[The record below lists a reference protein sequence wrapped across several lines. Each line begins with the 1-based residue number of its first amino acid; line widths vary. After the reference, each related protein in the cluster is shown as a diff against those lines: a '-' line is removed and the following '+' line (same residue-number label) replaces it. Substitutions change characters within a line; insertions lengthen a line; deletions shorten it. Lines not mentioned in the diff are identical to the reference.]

1 MSKTGWLLLIG
12 LLLAIVLATLA
23 SPFASPWPDGLEK
36 VAAKLGF
43 IQKAEGKSP
52 LLPAPIPD
60 YAMPGVH
67 RQGLATALAGLIGTL
82 LVFGSGYLLARWAAS
97 GKDKSKPEAPS

>member
-1 MSKTGWLLLIG
+1 MSKWGWFILAG
-12 LLLAIVLATLA
+12 LLLAIILATLV

-43 IQKAEGKSP
+43 IHQAEGKNP
-52 LLPAPIPD
+52 LLSAPIPN
-60 YAMPGVH
+60 YALPGVR

-82 LVFGSGYLLARWAAS
+82 LVFGAGYLLARWAAA
-97 GKDKSKPEAPS
+97 GKDQNKPGAP

>member
-1 MSKTGWLLLIG
+1 MSKWGWLTLAG
-12 LLLAIVLATLA
+12 LLLAIILATLV

-43 IQKAEGKSP
+43 IQKAEGAKP
-52 LLPAPIPD
+52 LLSAPIPD
-60 YAMPGVH
+60 YALPGVR
-67 RQGLATALAGLIGTL
+67 RQGLATALAGLFGTL

-97 GKDKSKPEAPS
+97 GKDKTQPPAPP

>member
-1 MSKTGWLLLIG
+1 MSKWGWFILAG
-12 LLLAIVLATLA
+12 LLLAIILATLV

-43 IQKAEGKSP
+43 IHKAEGKSP

-60 YAMPGVH
+60 YALPGV
-67 RQGLATALAGLIGTL
+67 RSQGLKTALAGLIGTL
-82 LVFGSGYLLARWAAS
+82 LVFGSGYLLARWAAA
-97 GKDKSKPEAPS
+97 GKDKPKPPAPP

>member
-1 MSKTGWLLLIG
+1 MSKWGWFILAG
-12 LLLAIVLATLA
+12 LLLAIVLATMV

-43 IQKAEGKSP
+43 IHKAEGKSP

-60 YAMPGVH
+60 YALPGVR
-67 RQGLATALAGLIGTL
+67 RQGLATALAGFIGTL
-82 LVFGSGYLLARWAAS
+82 LVFGAGYLLARWAAA
-97 GKDKSKPEAPS
+97 GKDKPQPPAPP